1 MPVTNSLNYSS
12 TPAGSFSQYID
23 AGSWT
28 PVIAGSTAAGVGT
41 YTTQAGTYTRIA
53 NLVFIA
59 GTVTWTAH
67 TGTGNMLIT
76 GLPFTSRNTAN
87 YHYDVTVN
95 LSNIVLPAGTVQIMG
110 EIQANVTQIIL
121 EGTRTNNTN
130 LPVTMDTSGT
140 ADISGFYLV

>member
-1 MPVTNSLNYSS
+1 MTPSNSLD
-12 TPAGSFSQYID
+12 QYID
-23 AGSWT
+23 QGSWT
-28 PVIAGSTAAGVGT
+28 PIIAGSTAAGVGT
-41 YTTQAGTYTRIA
+41 YTVQAGTYTRIG
-53 NLVFIA
+53 NLVFLS

-67 TGTGNMLIT
+67 TGTGNMLIQT
-76 GLPFTSRNTAN
+76 LPFTSRNLAN

-110 EIQANVTQIIL
+110 EIQGSSTQIIL

-130 LPVTMDTSGT
+130 LPVSMDNTGT